1 MFTVWR
7 FDLYTMDKEAAA
19 AEDNSVK
26 VFIAQLHPVV
36 DSCHNL
42 MPAHCKSRI
51 PINSIMLGVVESVLT
66 TMQGVVES
74 VIYKGW

>member
-1 MFTVWR
+1 MQSLGCVARADHLSVYLPWLGLWPLFTVWR

-42 MPAHCKSRI
+42 MPAHC
-51 PINSIMLGVVESVLT
+51 M
-66 TMQGVVES
+66 
-74 VIYKGW
+74 